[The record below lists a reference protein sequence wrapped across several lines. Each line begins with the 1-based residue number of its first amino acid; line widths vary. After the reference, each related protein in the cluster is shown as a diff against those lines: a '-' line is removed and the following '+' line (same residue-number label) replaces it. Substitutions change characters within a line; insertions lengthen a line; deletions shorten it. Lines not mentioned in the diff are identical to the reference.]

1 MGGNKKAD
9 DLKTNKPNNLEKKW
23 LKPEYTEG
31 KQKNR
36 LFAAKKAIIC
46 DRPLHV
52 KISTFPK
59 L

>member
-23 LKPEYTEG
+23 LKPEYTDG

-36 LFAAKKAIIC
+36 LFAAKKNRLFST
-46 DRPLHV
+46 DRV
-52 KISTFPK
+52 W
-59 L
+59 